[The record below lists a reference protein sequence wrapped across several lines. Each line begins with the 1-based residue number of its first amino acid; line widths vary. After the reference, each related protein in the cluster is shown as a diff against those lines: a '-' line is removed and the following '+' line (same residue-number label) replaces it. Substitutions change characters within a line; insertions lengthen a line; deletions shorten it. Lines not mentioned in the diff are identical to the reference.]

1 MVKHV
6 PLKSLPAGDTT
17 LPDIVYADVIRECLR
32 RPMDQ
37 QKGADIT
44 EMRASLRVLDALD
57 SANGSLDLEDADYD
71 HLKAKVIAM
80 PWNVIDRRIL
90 TFIDDVTGA

>member
-1 MVKHV
+1 MKKI

-37 QKGADIT
+37 QKGADIA
-44 EMRASLRVLDALD
+44 EMRASLRVLDVLD
-57 SANGSLDLEDADYD
+57 ESNGSMDLEDADYE
-71 HLKAKVIAM
+71 HLKSKVIAM

-90 TFIDDVTGA
+90 IFIDDVTGA